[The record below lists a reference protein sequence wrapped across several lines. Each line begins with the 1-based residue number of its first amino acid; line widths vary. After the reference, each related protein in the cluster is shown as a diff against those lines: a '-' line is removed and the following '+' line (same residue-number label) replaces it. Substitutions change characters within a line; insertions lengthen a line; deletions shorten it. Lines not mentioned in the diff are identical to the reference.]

1 MAQEWVDH
9 KQGLVGEID
18 CTKQK
23 TLCATIGSLPTLK
36 YGDPYGEGSFLIE
49 YNGDKDYG
57 SLSQFSK
64 DTLVSSY
71 CGPGSLEACED
82 VMKGRL
88 QYFMSMGQWELEG
101 AIRDHEDRIE
111 SVTAKYDHDYKVLQ
125 ADYDAKAS
133 EQQAFLSRI
142 QTSIK
147 MIQSVRDY
155 RKGDDEKAKDSGEL

>member
-82 VMKGRL
+82 VMKGR
-88 QYFMSMGQWELEG
+88 
-101 AIRDHEDRIE
+101 DRK
-111 SVTAKYDHDYKVLQ
+111 SVV
-125 ADYDAKAS
+125 
-133 EQQAFLSRI
+133 
-142 QTSIK
+142 
-147 MIQSVRDY
+147 
-155 RKGDDEKAKDSGEL
+155 